1 MPKQKK
7 RLLKV
12 KKVSKED
19 RMIELLEELVK
30 WTKVTSIPEVKEL
43 LLEILASPEEKIAY
57 QSSDGKK
64 TTREVAK
71 EVNTGNATISRWWKK
86 WMKAGIVES
95 VSVRG
100 GKRARRLFPLD
111 DFGIE
116 VPVIKV
122 TTAEEGNG
130 GEEEA

>member
-1 MPKQKK
+1 VVKVPEEGRKDKQ
-7 RLLKV
+7 
-12 KKVSKED
+12 D
-19 RMIELLEELVK
+19 TMIELLEELVK
-30 WTKVTSIPEVKEL
+30 WTRVTSIPYVKKL

-64 TTREVAK
+64 SSKEVANLAN
-71 EVNTGNATISRWWKK
+71 VSYATVTLWWKR
-86 WMKAGIVES
+86 WTKAGIAEA

-100 GKRARRLFPLD
+100 GKRARRLFLLD

-122 TTAEEGNG
+122 TAAEEGNG
-130 GEEEA
+130 GEEET